1 MRKAFT
7 AIAVVLVVLM
17 SASFVAA
24 QGTYPHPGTS
34 VTNVVAMNL
43 ATGTGEDAGVVVE
56 YYDTG
61 GQLDYL
67 HENIVIPPL
76 GVQEIKTQDEPLG
89 DAWQGS
95 AVMQSDQ
102 PLGVI
107 VSIKNTAVS
116 GDSDGMTQGAYN
128 GTVAPANTLYFP
140 SLYGF
145 QYIVSRITVQN
156 TEDTPADIDMVYY
169 DREGNNLGTQSAT
182 LPAFSQRTFYLGD
195 ADDVPYDP
203 ATFVDGSAM
212 VTSDHL
218 LAGAAVTTW
227 GDRSAAYQA
236 LTPANRDF
244 TLYAPSH
251 YRYMVT
257 PASGQWTLFS
267 ALNLMNTSETET
279 ANVTA
284 TYVSRATGDVA
295 MVKEFTIDPLS
306 AVGLNTKNGGDFPA
320 SDFADLS
327 YAGGGIA
334 DWDGSVQIVSDQ
346 ELVGVCNTGWD
357 TSRYNGAYE
366 LVSLGSASNELF
378 FPAQYRLDWGTGWAQ
393 WSAVNLMNVGGSTIL
408 AEDLVVEYL
417 DPAGNTVLTLTGT
430 DLPFDLASGGA
441 LGLNTRNGGDLEAS
455 AFTPMGFSY
464 QGGVHVTAPEG
475 SQLIG
480 VANIVYPNRS
490 SVYNAIQKP

>member
-1 MRKAFT
+1 
-7 AIAVVLVVLM
+7 
-17 SASFVAA
+17 
-24 QGTYPHPGTS
+24 
-34 VTNVVAMNL
+34 
-43 ATGTGEDAGVVVE
+43 
-56 YYDTG
+56 
-61 GQLDYL
+61 
-67 HENIVIPPL
+67 
-76 GVQEIKTQDEPLG
+76 
-89 DAWQGS
+89 
-95 AVMQSDQ
+95 
-102 PLGVI
+102 
-107 VSIKNTAVS
+107 
-116 GDSDGMTQGAYN
+116 
-128 GTVAPANTLYFP
+128 
-140 SLYGF
+140 
-145 QYIVSRITVQN
+145 
-156 TEDTPADIDMVYY
+156 
-169 DREGNNLGTQSAT
+169 
-182 LPAFSQRTFYLGD
+182 
-195 ADDVPYDP
+195 
-203 ATFVDGSAM
+203 
-212 VTSDHL
+212 
-218 LAGAAVTTW
+218 
-227 GDRSAAYQA
+227 
-236 LTPANRDF
+236 
-244 TLYAPSH
+244 
-251 YRYMVT
+251 MVT

-284 TYVSRATGDVA
+284 TYVSRATGEVA
-295 MVKEFTIDPLS
+295 LVKEFTIDRLS

-320 SDFADLS
+320 SDFAALS

-334 DWDGSVQIVSDQ
+334 DWDGSVQIESDQ

-357 TSRYNGAYE
+357 TARYNGAYE